1 MDCLQKKITTALVV
15 GGKGPVAPADGTR
28 VYSCKYFDSEYVFD
42 FLKCIIYEIYP
53 FDVTCVFSSLMFLVL
68 KSNPPSPIL

>member
-1 MDCLQKKITTALVV
+1 MVRPTLSDPNVMLGGPRHLQAAWTVCKKKITTALVV

-42 FLKCIIYEIYP
+42 F
-53 FDVTCVFSSLMFLVL
+53 F
-68 KSNPPSPIL
+68 